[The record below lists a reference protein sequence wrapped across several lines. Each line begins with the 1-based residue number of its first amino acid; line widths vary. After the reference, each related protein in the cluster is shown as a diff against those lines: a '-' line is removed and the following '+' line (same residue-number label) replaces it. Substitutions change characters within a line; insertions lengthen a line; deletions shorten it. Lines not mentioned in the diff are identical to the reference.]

1 MAKVKPAGEK
11 TARRHQEQRRT
22 VDQRRLGRGEGRAPQ
37 ETECDDE
44 DRDLIGPQEHAS
56 AQPWFITPNAIAVP
70 CHLEIK

>member
-56 AQPWFITPNAIAVP
+56 APAVVITPATISV
-70 CHLEIK
+70 L